1 MDAKYRKTGVSDMK
15 NQVLEIYP
23 RVFLADQ
30 TQKVYVKLDGV
41 CTSDR
46 VIIKIQPMEI
56 YAVKH
61 TDIYR
66 VDEEERYSYCE
77 MKAEGNGVY
86 SYEYPFFKEQKYDV
100 KIKIGDEL
108 LLWSHV
114 YSVLPDLAALR
125 AYKGDTHLHSCRSDG
140 EGTPFEVACNYRA
153 AGYDFIAI
161 TDHHRYAPSLEGK
174 AAVEKWTKAYRVFKG
189 EEVHNR
195 DMGYF
200 HIINFDG
207 GFSVNDIVE
216 TRDEYVQSEVAKIL
230 AKRDIPDTVADK
242 YDCAYRIFVAEQIQ
256 KGGGL
261 AIMAHPYWD
270 VYGEYHM
277 PAETTEY
284 LLKRGTFDALELLA
298 ADDCDGNGDN
308 LQIAMWG
315 DLRAAGYKIPVL
327 GASDSHSCTAP
338 YSLFNHQFSLVFA
351 DGFDGIKSAIKAE
364 RSVAVLSFNDENFLV
379 FGTLRYVK
387 SARFLLKE
395 YFPAYEQLT
404 AKHAAAIKAEDGKA
418 VAAAEDEI
426 SAFNQKFFAF

>member
-1 MDAKYRKTGVSDMK
+1 MK
-15 NQVLEIYP
+15 KKVLEIFP
-23 RVFLADQ
+23 KVFLANK
-30 TQKVYVKLDGV
+30 TQKLYAKLDGV
-41 CTSDR
+41 CEKDK
-46 VIIKIQPMEI
+46 VMIKVQPMEI

-61 TDIYR
+61 TELYR

-77 MKAEGNGVY
+77 MTAEGDGVY
-86 SYEYPFFKEQKYDV
+86 SYEYPFFGEQKYDV
-100 KIKIGDEL
+100 KIVIGEERL
-108 LLWSHV
+108 IWAHV
-114 YSVLPDLAALR
+114 YSVLPDLAKVKP
-125 AYKGDTHLHSCRSDG
+125 YKGDTHLHSCRSDG

-174 AAVEKWTKAYRVFKG
+174 TAVEKWTKMYRVFRG

-207 GFSVNDIVE
+207 EFSVNDIVE
-216 TRDEYVQSEVAKIL
+216 TQDEYVQSEVAKIL
-230 AKRDIPDTVADK
+230 AKGDIPDTVADK
-242 YDCAYRIFVAEQIQ
+242 YDCAYRIFIAEQIQ

-277 PAETTEY
+277 PVATTEY

-298 ADDCDGNGDN
+298 SDDWDGNGDN
-308 LQIAMWG
+308 LQLALWG
-315 DLRAAGYKIPVL
+315 DLRAEGYKISVV
-327 GASDSHSCTAP
+327 GASDSHSCVTP
-338 YSLFNHQFSLVFA
+338 DTLFNKHFSLVFA

-364 RSVAVLSFNDENFLV
+364 RSVAVWAFNDENFLA
-379 FGTLRYVK
+379 FGSLRYVK
-387 SARFLLKE
+387 YARFLLKE
-395 YFPAYEQLT
+395 YFPEYKKLT

-418 VAAAEDEI
+418 VAAAENEI
-426 SAFNQKFFAF
+426 SAFNQKFFAY